1 MYYNRNIKN
10 LVFDLKSDVNYI
22 SILIIQILKIL
33 DCDSK
38 KNSFKDF
45 RKLNYIINFFT
56 NNEDLGLLFKLLK
69 GERLEK
75 FEISILRNIY
85 FKSKIEEQTYN
96 TSIII
101 LVNKKI
107 IGFYKTKEKNNIF
120 LLDNEVINGTI
131 INNEILEKINKLTFI
146 KEALYK
152 WNYDKILEE
161 ISNLKEEV

>member
-1 MYYNRNIKN
+1 M
-10 LVFDLKSDVNYI
+10 NYI
-22 SILIIQILKIL
+22 SILIIQILEIL
-33 DCDSK
+33 DCYNK
-38 KNSFKDF
+38 KKSFKDF

-56 NNEDLGLLFKLLK
+56 NNEDLELLIKFLNK
-69 GERLEK
+69 ERLEK
-75 FEISILRNIY
+75 FEMSILRNIY
-85 FKSKIEEQTYN
+85 FKSKIEEETYN
-96 TSIII
+96 TSVII

-131 INNEILEKINKLTFI
+131 INNEVLEKVKKLNFI

-161 ISNLKEEV
+161 ISNLEKEV